1 MFSLINILIQ
11 GMIFHVHETF
21 SLSNGESGKNVII
34 FVADMS
40 SSVHVV
46 NKKDILILDKALTQ
60 RLDDT
65 RLTAEP
71 ECAVNFTKWV
81 KLSYV
86 YTIMKVTVKVSELVA
101 YPVCLE
107 NISKIFS
114 NDNMKKTGL
123 NGYMYDF
130 LVDFGIIDV
139 NDLLDIQKYLIN

>member
-21 SLSNGESGKNVII
+21 SLSNGGFGKNVII

-71 ECAVNFTKWV
+71 ECSVNFTK
-81 KLSYV
+81 
-86 YTIMKVTVKVSELVA
+86 
-101 YPVCLE
+101 
-107 NISKIFS
+107 
-114 NDNMKKTGL
+114 
-123 NGYMYDF
+123 
-130 LVDFGIIDV
+130 
-139 NDLLDIQKYLIN
+139 